1 MTLDGVPLVGLTAP
15 ALLGIAFLMVLTG
28 RLVPRSVLK
37 EREEESERWRLA
49 YEAERE
55 ARIVSDGQTSKLLV
69 AVETNRD
76 VLLAL
81 FKALNT
87 DIDGTGGPRD
97 VASKG

>member
-1 MTLDGVPLVGLTAP
+1 MTIDGVPLVGLTAP
-15 ALLGIAFLMVLTG
+15 AILGIAFLMILTG

-37 EREEESERWRLA
+37 DKDEETARWRRA

-55 ARIVSDGQTSKLLV
+55 ARIVSDSQTSKLLV
-69 AVETNRD
+69 ATEANRD

-81 FKALNT
+81 FKALNV
-87 DIDGTGGPRD
+87 DETGGPPD

>member
-15 ALLGIAFLMVLTG
+15 AILGIAFLMILTG
-28 RLVPRSVLK
+28 RLVPRSVLRDK
-37 EREEESERWRLA
+37 DEETRRWRMA

-55 ARIVSDGQTSKLLV
+55 ARLVSDSQTTKLLV

-87 DIDGTGGPRD
+87 DIDETGGPHD